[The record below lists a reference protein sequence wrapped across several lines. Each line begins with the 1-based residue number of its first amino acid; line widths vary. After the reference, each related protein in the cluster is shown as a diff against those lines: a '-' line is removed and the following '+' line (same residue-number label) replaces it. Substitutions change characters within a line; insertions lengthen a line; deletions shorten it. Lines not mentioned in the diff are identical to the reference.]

1 MESSRLKNNYRQDVA
16 DRLKNEASLTTLTL
30 ADVEHL
36 PEPVKKY
43 IIYSGSIGKP
53 KVNHFFI
60 EFRGQIR
67 KNAQSAWMPFVSEQY
82 NFMHI
87 PARLFFMK
95 ATMNHLPVSG
105 YHRYM
110 NGVAFMD
117 IRIFSLF
124 RVQYQSGREMGIAE
138 TVTFFNDMCCM
149 APATLIDERITWGT
163 EKENSI
169 EATFTVNGIS
179 IAAILFFNN
188 EGQLVNFVSED
199 RYALQEDGSM
209 KKLPWSTPLREYQ
222 DINGYRLAS
231 SADTVYTYPEGEFC
245 YGNFRIQS
253 ISYNA
258 K

>member
-1 MESSRLKNNYRQDVA
+1 M
-16 DRLKNEASLTTLTL
+16 LTL

-60 EFRGQIR
+60 EFGGQIR
-67 KNAQSAWMPFVSEQY
+67 KNAQSAWMPFISKQY
-82 NFMHI
+82 NFVHT

-95 ATMNHLPVSG
+95 ATMNHLPVTG

-117 IRIFSLF
+117 IRLFSLF
-124 RVQYQSGREMGIAE
+124 RVQYQSGREMDISE

-149 APATLIDERITWGT
+149 APATLIDERITWG
-163 EKENSI
+163 KENDNSI

-179 IAAILFFNN
+179 IAAILFFND

-199 RYALQEDGSM
+199 RYAQQEDGSM

-245 YGNFRIQS
+245 YGNFRIRS
-253 ISYNA
+253 ISYNG